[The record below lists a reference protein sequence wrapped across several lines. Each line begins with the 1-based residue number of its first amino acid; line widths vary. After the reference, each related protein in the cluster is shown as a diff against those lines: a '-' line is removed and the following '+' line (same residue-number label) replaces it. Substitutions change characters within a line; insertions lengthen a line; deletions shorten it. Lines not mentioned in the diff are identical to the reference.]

1 MYTTEIKIRVRY
13 GETDRMGY
21 AYYGNYAEYFEVA
34 RVEAL
39 RNLGFS
45 YRKLEDEGI
54 MLPVLL
60 YSVKFMKPAY
70 YDDELT
76 IKVSIKELP
85 AARIVHRS
93 RNILE
98 TACWDEDCYFD
109 QVLRQ
114 GEERSD
120 AGQPEQARQHMAHS
134 SMHMIQIRVCSIQVN
149 PLFGK
154 EEGNF
159 SGSRAPG

>member
-21 AYYGNYAEYFEVA
+21 VYYGNYAEYFEVA

-54 MLPVLL
+54 MLPVLN
-60 YSVKFMKPAY
+60 YSVKYLKPAY

-76 IKVSIKELP
+76 IKVTIKEIP
-85 AARIVHRS
+85 MARIMFDYEIYNAKDELITVADTTLVFINRKLNKPCPAPEDFQEALKKFFS
-93 RNILE
+93 R
-98 TACWDEDCYFD
+98 
-109 QVLRQ
+109 
-114 GEERSD
+114 
-120 AGQPEQARQHMAHS
+120 
-134 SMHMIQIRVCSIQVN
+134 
-149 PLFGK
+149 
-154 EEGNF
+154 
-159 SGSRAPG
+159 